1 MRIGILGGTFD
12 PPHAGH
18 IALAEAAVEQLELD
32 EVIFVPAARNPL
44 KETRSS
50 HPKDRLEMTRRAI
63 ARHEKFCVS
72 DIEIARGGK
81 SYTIETLTELQIARP
96 GEYWIIMGTDALREF
111 PRWRTPEK
119 ILLKARL
126 AVALRAPQKKDEI
139 LAFVPDWLPEH
150 IDWIEAPVLE
160 VSSSEIRVRA
170 QDKRRP
176 FAQWLSKD
184 VLDYIGEKKLYK

>member
-18 IALAEAAVEQLELD
+18 IALAEAAVAQLELD
-32 EVIFVPAARNPL
+32 EVIFVPASRNPL
-44 KETRSS
+44 KEVRSS

-63 ARHEKFCVS
+63 SRFEKFCVS

-81 SYTIETLTELQIARP
+81 SYTIETLTELQIAHP

-111 PRWRTPEK
+111 PRWKTPDK

-126 AVALRAPQKKDEI
+126 SVALRAPQKREEI
-139 LAFVPDWLPEH
+139 LQTWAGVGEMPAGLFVFLARLWAPGWPGWMSTSPAAYRNSHCAAVPRLRQRLP
-150 IDWIEAPVLE
+150 
-160 VSSSEIRVRA
+160 S
-170 QDKRRP
+170 
-176 FAQWLSKD
+176 
-184 VLDYIGEKKLYK
+184 